1 MGKLGENAELD
12 GIWRDRVL
20 MATAE
25 RTIRKIFRIFPILK
39 HKFVLFSGVGVS
51 GLVVQIASLWALHH
65 TLNLPFFIAQLA
77 SILLAM
83 LSNFALNNV
92 ITFRAQRLRG
102 RAWFRGL
109 LSFCLACSL
118 GALFNLLSAQLTFG
132 LGGHWLLAGL
142 VGTAVGSVFNYV
154 TTDRLTW
161 KSNRRQPLPQPANAL
176 DSP

>member
-1 MGKLGENAELD
+1 MTSAEQMLRKL
-12 GIWRDRVL
+12 
-20 MATAE
+20 
-25 RTIRKIFRIFPILK
+25 FRLFPILK
-39 HKFVLFSGVGVS
+39 HKFVLFSGVGLS
-51 GLVVQIASLWALHH
+51 GLVVQIASLWVLHH
-65 TLNLPFFIAQLA
+65 SLNLPFFIAQLA
-77 SILLAM
+77 SILVAM

-92 ITFRAQRLRG
+92 ITFRAKRLRG
-102 RAWFRGL
+102 KTWFRGL

-142 VGTAVGSVFNYV
+142 VGTAVGSMFNYV
-154 TTDRLTW
+154 SSDRLTW

>member
-1 MGKLGENAELD
+1 MLLASAEQML
-12 GIWRDRVL
+12 
-20 MATAE
+20 
-25 RTIRKIFRIFPILK
+25 RKIFRLFPILN
-39 HKFVLFSGVGVS
+39 HKFVLFSGVGLS
-51 GLVVQIASLWALHH
+51 GLVVQIASLWVLHH
-65 TLNLPFFIAQLA
+65 SLNLPFFIAQMA

-132 LGGHWLLAGL
+132 LGGHWLIAGL
-142 VGTAVGSVFNYV
+142 VGTAVGSMFNYLS
-154 TTDRLTW
+154 TDRLTW
-161 KSNRRQPLPQPANAL
+161 KSPRRQAPIPQPANAL
-176 DSP
+176 DIP